1 MAVRWGPPCSIPD
14 LGKGTFMTERAELA
28 DLLDRL
34 ESIEDPFLSWGVVG
48 TVLGDGDVDEVIHAW
63 LDETGSL
70 DDPLDLIDDL
80 VEAGLLI
87 RVEGGYRT
95 RIGELLWEVAN
106 LRQLFPRRDEP
117 DGPPAKWRNAP
128 TLVDG
133 FRYTRRPREYPR
145 RDRDATELMERLTD
159 PGSVDRDV
167 FRALTTLPDG
177 AAMRLAGFQERATE
191 TVLVRARTARTDGA
205 IVGAGTGS
213 GKTLAFYLP
222 AFTYLARTLD
232 ASRHLRVLAL
242 YPRNELLKDQLQSG
256 VEQAVRV
263 AALLRERR
271 GRPIRVGA
279 LFGDVPDTLGSL
291 QRNWHRSWRKR
302 GTRRVCPYL
311 RCPGAAGH
319 GCGGDLSVDVQD
331 RTDEPELRCDR
342 CSTELSSDV
351 FALTREQLRR
361 RPADLLYSSTEMLN
375 RSLLD
380 PSSGH
385 VLGLDAEQGPHL
397 VLLDEV
403 HTYGGPS
410 GAMTALTLRR
420 WRHRV
425 STNPTFVGLSA
436 TLLDAPRFFGDLV
449 GLHADQVADIR
460 ADPDELIPEGAEY
473 HLLLRGDPTSGA
485 GLLSTTIQTSMLLS
499 RTMDTPHNGRSK
511 GLFGS
516 KLFVFTDDLDVTNR
530 LYFDSLDA
538 EGQHHRSGGGLPY
551 KPSLAHLR
559 SPQHDE
565 AAGRRRAGQIW
576 DLAQATGH
584 GLGVND
590 RLRVGRTSSQDAGLD
605 QGAQLIIATAS
616 LEVGVDDPGVGGVLQ
631 HKAPRDNAAF
641 LQRQGRA
648 GRSRGS
654 RPITTVVVSDYG
666 RDRETFEAWDQLLSP
681 LLRPSSLPVRNAH
694 VLRMQAV
701 LGTLGWAA
709 SRTRSAVGRSN
720 LWTIL
725 SRPPRSDR
733 DRAVQAAIA
742 DTLRSVVSDEAA
754 RSDLSSYLQAG
765 LGLEPSTAE
774 ALLWEP
780 PRPLLLGAIPALLR
794 RIHDGWQVTTEA
806 GPSTVMEDAGARQ
819 PLPEFVPPTLFSP
832 LALPEVHVQLPTPS
846 GADQTAEP
854 TIEPMGLVQALR
866 EFCPGRVTKRFA
878 IGHDLDRAWVE
889 VSPGVT
895 SVDVSAFVS
904 LFQHD
909 GEINGL
915 PVLRPLQLLTQR
927 PRDELTDSS
936 NARPSWVTEIRTETP
951 GIALLVPDADPVS
964 GMLLS
969 VEAHLHRDQRQVE
982 VLRGVAAADV
992 SLLFRD
998 GREERSE
1005 VSLERDGK
1013 PVLLGGAFDVDAL
1026 RMTVQVA
1033 PPDSLWD
1040 GPYGPSLRSAYLRE
1054 VTTARL
1060 KAGMNPFLAG
1070 WVHEVISNALLREA
1084 ITSETSLV
1092 VAWNAIRD
1100 DLPAQ
1105 LDSTLQLLFAVTELD
1120 LGEGQ
1125 TTDSPRKLRDK
1136 LASALADPDVVEE
1149 LRDLVP
1155 LLWEPPDVAARA
1167 WLRRRLI
1174 RTVGEHIIKGAAL
1187 LCPEHDPE
1195 GVVLDV
1201 IDGPDVEELWIS
1213 EQTVGGGGFLE
1224 AVVDACAAD
1233 PDRLFRLGRAS
1244 LLPSARALVGGALA
1258 ALVPAA
1264 VADGTLS
1271 AAFQGYRK
1279 AADARDRMGAL
1290 QELRSALE
1298 AAGITVTPDVVGA
1311 VVNRLLRPGS
1321 ARSSDE
1327 VVAGSL
1333 ARWLDAERRLGVEVP
1348 VRTWSFID
1356 ATSEGVVDQ
1365 ELLARL
1371 ETVLWPRGALV
1382 RDRQYGSYNPFATE
1396 PDAAPDVLEAL
1407 LTASFAPPVPVD
1419 AAENTWGAVD
1429 RELRAHGVVRLQAD
1443 AERRDVLLSILART
1457 ASEVI
1462 ELDNLR
1468 VSPRVTEV
1476 AVLGDGQLR
1485 AALSLPLLGRWG
1497 SGRHD
1502 SPGRDPLGSRRIMT
1516 SGHGRMADLEEIHH
1530 LLFLLELL
1538 APSKPLWIVS
1548 AWLSDVAVLDNRGGE
1563 LASVAP
1569 GLPARRIGLVEVVT
1583 ELVGKGGDVR
1593 VVVREDEHNRAVTGQ
1608 LQQLARRSSAG
1619 SLSISMRRDLHDKL
1633 IVGERLLV
1641 EGSMNLTHRGA
1652 LRNEEGVRVVTD
1664 ATDIAT
1670 QRHELNRRFRG
1681 DAQ

>member
-1 MAVRWGPPCSIPD
+1 MAAP
-14 LGKGTFMTERAELA
+14 AELA

-34 ESIEDPFLSWGVVG
+34 EAIEDPFLSWGVVG
-48 TVLGDGDVDEVIHAW
+48 TVLNDRDVDEVVEAW
-63 LDETGSL
+63 RDDTGSNKDVL
-70 DDPLDLIDDL
+70 DVIDDL
-80 VEAGLLI
+80 IEAGLLL

-106 LRQLFPRRDEP
+106 LRQLFPRRDDPE
-117 DGPPAKWRNAP
+117 GPAKKWRNAP

-145 RDRDATELMERLTD
+145 RDLDARELMERSTE

-167 FRALTTLPDG
+167 FRTLTTLPDG
-177 AAMRLAGFQERATE
+177 APMRLAGFQERATE
-191 TVLVRARTARTDGA
+191 TVLVRARTGRSDGA

-222 AFTYLARTLD
+222 ALTHLARTID
-232 ASRHLRVLAL
+232 SSNHLRALAL
-242 YPRNELLKDQLQSG
+242 YPRNELLKDQLQGG

-263 AALLRERR
+263 AALLRERH
-271 GRPIRVGA
+271 GRPVRVGA
-279 LFGDVPDTLGSL
+279 LFGDVPDTLDSL

-311 RCPGAAGH
+311 RCPGADGH

-331 RTDEPELRCDR
+331 RGDEPTLRCDR
-342 CSTELSSDV
+342 CSTTLPSDV

-385 VLGLDAEQGPHL
+385 VLGLDVQKGPDL

-425 STNPTFVGLSA
+425 ASNPTFVGLSA

-460 ADPDELIPEGAEY
+460 PDLDELVPEGAEY

-485 GLLSTTIQTSMLLS
+485 GLLSTTIQTSMLLARS
-499 RTMDTPHNGRSK
+499 MDPPRAGRSQ

-559 SPQHDE
+559 SPHHGE
-565 AAGRRRAGQIW
+565 AAGRRRAGQVW

-590 RLRVGRTSSQDAGLD
+590 RLRVSRTSSQDAGLD
-605 QGAQLIIATAS
+605 PDAQLVIATAS

-648 GRSRGS
+648 GRNRGS
-654 RPITTVVVSDYG
+654 RPITAVVVSDYG

-701 LGTLGWAA
+701 LCTLGWAA
-709 SRTRSAVGRSN
+709 SRTRGEVGRSN
-720 LWTIL
+720 IWSVL
-725 SRPPRSDR
+725 SRPPRTDR
-733 DRAVQAAIA
+733 QRAVQAAVA
-742 DTLRSVVSDEAA
+742 DTLRSVISDESA

-780 PRPLLLGAIPALLR
+780 PRPLLLGAVPALLR
-794 RIHDGWQVTTEA
+794 RIHDGWRVTTEG
-806 GPSTVMEDAGARQ
+806 GPSALMEDAGARQ
-819 PLPEFVPPTLFSP
+819 PLPEFVPATLFSP
-832 LALPEVHVQLPTPS
+832 LAMPEVQVQLPTPP
-846 GADQTAEP
+846 GADPTAEP
-854 TIEPMGLVQALR
+854 TLEPMGLVQALR

-889 VSPGVT
+889 VSPGAT
-895 SVDVSAFVS
+895 SLDIEAFVE
-904 LFQHD
+904 LLQHD
-909 GEINGL
+909 GEIDGL
-915 PVLRPLQLLTQR
+915 PLLRPLQLLTQR
-927 PRDELTDSS
+927 PGEDLTDSS
-936 NARPSWVTEIRTETP
+936 NARPIWVTEIGAQAP
-951 GIALLVPDADPVS
+951 GIPLLVPDTEPIS
-964 GMLLS
+964 GTLLS
-969 VEAHLHRDQRQVE
+969 FDAHLHRDQRQVE
-982 VLRGVAAADV
+982 VRRGVAAAEL

-1005 VSLERDGK
+1005 VVLERHGA

-1026 RMTVQVA
+1026 RLTVEVA
-1033 PPDSLWD
+1033 TPDSLWD
-1040 GPYGPSLRSAYLRE
+1040 GQHGPSLRSAYLRDA
-1054 VTTARL
+1054 VTARL
-1060 KAGMNPFLAG
+1060 QSTTNPFLAG
-1070 WVHEVISNALLREA
+1070 WIHDVVSNSLLREA
-1084 ITSETSLV
+1084 IASETTLQA
-1092 VAWNAIRD
+1092 AWDAIRD
-1100 DLPAQ
+1100 ELPEQ
-1105 LDSTLQLLFAVTELD
+1105 LEATLQLLFAVTELD

-1125 TTDSPRKLRDK
+1125 TTDSPRKLRDR
-1136 LASALADPDVVEE
+1136 LTSALNDPDVLEE

-1155 LLWEPPDVAARA
+1155 LLWEPPDAAARA
-1167 WLRRRLI
+1167 WLRRRLL
-1174 RTVGEHIIKGAAL
+1174 RTIGEHVIKGAAL

-1201 IDGPDVEELWIS
+1201 IGGAEGDELWIS

-1244 LLPSARALVGGALA
+1244 LLPSTRELVGRALQAV
-1258 ALVPAA
+1258 VPTASQ
-1264 VADGTLS
+1264 DGTLN
-1271 AAFQGYRK
+1271 AAFQRYRG
-1279 AADARDRMGAL
+1279 ADDARERTDAL
-1290 QELRSALE
+1290 RALRAALE
-1298 AAGITVTPDVVGA
+1298 VEGITVTPDVVGA

-1321 ARSSDE
+1321 SGATDEAVSD
-1327 VVAGSL
+1327 SL
-1333 ARWLDAERRLGVEVP
+1333 SRWLAAERRLGVEVP
-1348 VRTWSFID
+1348 VRTWTFID
-1356 ATSEGVVDQ
+1356 STSAGAVDQ
-1365 ELLARL
+1365 DLLARL
-1371 ETVLWPRGALV
+1371 ETVLWPRGALI
-1382 RDRQYGSYNPFATE
+1382 RDRQYGSYNPFASE
-1396 PDAAPDVLEAL
+1396 PDPAPDILEAL
-1407 LTASFAPPVPVD
+1407 FSASAAPPVSVGS
-1419 AAENTWGAVD
+1419 AEETWTDVE
-1429 RELRAHGVVRLQAD
+1429 RQLRAEGLVRLHAD
-1443 AERRDVLLSILART
+1443 AGRRDALLSILART
-1457 ASEVI
+1457 ASEAI

-1468 VSPRVTEV
+1468 LSPQVTEV
-1476 AVLGDGQLR
+1476 AVLGGGEFR
-1485 AALSLPLLGRWG
+1485 AVLSLPLLGRWG
-1497 SGRHD
+1497 SGEHA
-1502 SPGRDPLGSRRIMT
+1502 SPRRAPIGSRRVMT
-1516 SGHGRMADLEEIHH
+1516 SGHGRMTDLEQIHH
-1530 LLFLLELL
+1530 LLFLIELL
-1538 APSKPLWIVS
+1538 APSSPFWIVS
-1548 AWLSDVAVLDNRGGE
+1548 AWLSDVAVVDNRGGE
-1563 LASVAP
+1563 LSSIAP
-1569 GLPARRIGLVEVVT
+1569 GLPTRKIGLVEVLA
-1583 ELVGKGGDVR
+1583 ELVGKGGDVK
-1593 VVVREDEHNRAVTGQ
+1593 VVVREDDHNRAVVGQ

-1619 SLSISMRRDLHDKL
+1619 SLSVSMRRDLHDKVV
-1633 IVGERLLV
+1633 VGERLLV

-1652 LRNEEGVRVVTD
+1652 LRNEEGIRVVTD
-1664 ATDIAT
+1664 AADIAI
-1670 QRHELNRRFRG
+1670 QRHELTRRFG
-1681 DAQ
+1681 GGAQ